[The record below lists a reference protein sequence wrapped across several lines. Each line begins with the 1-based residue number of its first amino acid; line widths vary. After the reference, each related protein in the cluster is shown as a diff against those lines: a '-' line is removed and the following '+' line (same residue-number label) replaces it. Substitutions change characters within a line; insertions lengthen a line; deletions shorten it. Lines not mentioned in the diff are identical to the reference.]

1 MCAVAWVFVS
11 NLEAP
16 ITSVATKRRPTETER
31 KLCSTCILCPSI
43 RGWCQLNRNFTNLR
57 VLLHTDSITSSAQA
71 QHSELAD
78 KRSRNVLRL
87 PWTFIC
93 KYQTQDIYCMYQYV
107 KKQKIDTFFYLFG
120 HKFESGAVF
129 TELDVTTNWFLA
141 GWNNTCASG
150 TVQQTL
156 MILTR

>member
-1 MCAVAWVFVS
+1 MPRAAEESMSWHLHQVADAWQAAPRACSAVAWVFVS

-120 HKFESGAVF
+120 HKFESGAVSQSW
-129 TELDVTTNWFLA
+129 T
-141 GWNNTCASG
+141 
-150 TVQQTL
+150 
-156 MILTR
+156 